1 MGQSEQGIGATFN
14 ARWDI
19 TDLVL
24 EMNMGKGTIR
34 MPSQFLS
41 ARPDFLLPFRVRFRI
56 EQTFD
61 WGEEVC

>member
-24 EMNMGKGTIR
+24 EMNMGKETIR
-34 MPSQFLS
+34 MHVCPL

>member
-24 EMNMGKGTIR
+24 EM
-34 MPSQFLS
+34 
-41 ARPDFLLPFRVRFRI
+41 
-56 EQTFD
+56 
-61 WGEEVC
+61 